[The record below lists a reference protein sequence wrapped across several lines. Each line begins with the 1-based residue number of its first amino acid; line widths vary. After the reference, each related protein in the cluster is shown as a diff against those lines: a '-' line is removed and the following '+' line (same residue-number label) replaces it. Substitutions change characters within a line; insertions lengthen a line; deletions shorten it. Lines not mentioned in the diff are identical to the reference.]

1 MLDEPRDEARLVAAH
16 AVLEA
21 ERFRV
26 DGAELRV
33 VAAAALGDVVEES
46 REVRDLG
53 FLEPLHDRAARRELV
68 VEARQREAPQV
79 LDDEQRV
86 RVDRIRMEQVVLHAA
101 DDAAERRDVQPEHAV
116 GVHAL
121 QRARDALRRAQDVE
135 EQPMVPRVLA
145 KLLVDE
151 PEVLLDER
159 DRARVDAAQIEVLL
173 EQQEDLEQRRRLARE
188 DLVVGDLEIAV
199 AALEAR
205 AERHGRLVLVE
216 QDRFL
221 EELQQHLVQAA
232 ELHDRA
238 VVALHELLDGERE
251 ARVLVA
257 EHLRE
262 LDLVVEQQPV
272 LAPARQKVQA
282 EADAP
287 EKCAALRQGSAAGP
301 ASRTCAVRGRASVR
315 VPKCRCA
322 SQPII
327 WMSRKPAGAAFDV
340 RLEVVGRVVVARV
353 AGLLLL
359 ELRVEELGAVP
370 HPVRADAHRQL
381 GEQLARARA
390 AAASP

>member
-1 MLDEPRDEARLVAAH
+1 MLLDEPRDEARVVAAH

-21 ERFRV
+21 ERLRV

-33 VAAAALGDVVEES
+33 VAAAAFGDVVEQS
-46 REVRDLG
+46 REIRDLG
-53 FLEPLHDRAARRELV
+53 FLEPLHDGAARRELV

-86 RVDRIRMEQVVLHAA
+86 RVDRVRMEQVVLHAA
-101 DDAAERRDVQPEHAV
+101 DDAAESRDVEPEHAV

-135 EQPMVPRVLA
+135 EQPMVARVLA

-151 PEVLLDER
+151 PQVLLDER
-159 DRARVDAAQIEVLL
+159 DRARVDAAQVEVLL
-173 EQQEDLEQRRRLARE
+173 EQQEHLEQRRRLARE
-188 DLVVGDLEIAV
+188 HLVVGDLEIAV

-205 AERHGRLVLVE
+205 AERQRRLVLVE

-232 ELHDRA
+232 ELHDGA

-262 LDLVVEQQPV
+262 LDLMVEQQAV
-272 LAPARQKVQA
+272 LAAARQKMQA

-287 EKCAALRQGSAAGP
+287 EKRAALCQDPELARRQELVRHELGQRARAQVTLREP
-301 ASRTCAVRGRASVR
+301 ADHLDVA
-315 VPKCRCA
+315 
-322 SQPII
+322 Q
-327 WMSRKPAGAAFDV
+327 PAGAAFDV

-353 AGLLLL
+353 ARLLLL

-370 HPVRADAHRQL
+370 HAIRADARGQL
-381 GEQLARARA
+381 GEQR
-390 AAASP
+390 PGPVQ